1 MPYEVRCFATSDV
14 AAFMAMAS
22 SFLQARVDQC
32 NQVLGFVRDA
42 QAPSMTAAVF
52 AVATCE
58 GQAVAVLAWC
68 PVRIAI
74 SEGPEPAIRLL
85 VTTLIQRG
93 LQISVL
99 KGPVEAVNS
108 FADEIRQQA
117 HGKKAE
123 VTEEA
128 LLYRCDALNA
138 GVKMP
143 KGAGRRPTVE
153 DLDRF
158 CNLLEEDKGGAVDR
172 AQFRALLADPEF
184 CNTFFVW
191 CSVDGTIVA
200 KAKYTDRTPHG
211 GETAP
216 IAVLQG
222 VFTPADSR
230 GKGYATGVMYGL
242 CEALL
247 EQYKLLVLYVEKTNG
262 PANRLYQ
269 KIGFKEVEESKMVKF
284 VDP

>member
-1 MPYEVRCFATSDV
+1 MSYEVRCFAPSDV

-22 SFLQARVDQC
+22 SFLQAREDQC

-42 QAPSMTAAVF
+42 QAPSMTTAVF

-85 VTTLIQRG
+85 VTTLTQCD
-93 LQISVL
+93 LQMSVL
-99 KGPVEAVNS
+99 KGPVEAVSS
-108 FADEIRQQA
+108 FADEMSQA

-143 KGAGRRPTVE
+143 TGAGRRPTVE

-158 CNLLEEDKGGAVDR
+158 CELLDEDNHGGGAVDR
-172 AQFRALLADPEF
+172 AQFRELLADPEF

-191 CSVDGTIVA
+191 CSDDGTIVA
-200 KAKYTDRTPHG
+200 KAKFTDRTPHG

-222 VFTPADSR
+222 VFMPADSR
-230 GKGYATGVMYGL
+230 GKGYSETPGARNRGS
-242 CEALL
+242 EPR
-247 EQYKLLVLYVEKTNG
+247 LVFLNV
-262 PANRLYQ
+262 
-269 KIGFKEVEESKMVKF
+269 
-284 VDP
+284 

>member
-1 MPYEVRCFATSDV
+1 MSYEVRCFAPSDV

-22 SFLQARVDQC
+22 SFLQAREDQC

-42 QAPSMTAAVF
+42 QAPSMATAVF

-85 VTTLIQRG
+85 VTTLTQRG
-93 LQISVL
+93 LQMSVL

-108 FADEIRQQA
+108 FADEMSQA

-143 KGAGRRPTVE
+143 TGAGRRPTVE

-158 CNLLEEDKGGAVDR
+158 CELLEEDKGGAVDR
-172 AQFRALLADPEF
+172 AQFRELLADPEF

-191 CSVDGTIVA
+191 CSDDGTIVA
-200 KAKYTDRTPHG
+200 KAKFTDRTPHG

-242 CEALL
+242 CKALL
-247 EQYKLLVLYVEKTNG
+247 EQYKLLVLYVEKANG
-262 PANRLYQ
+262 PANRVYQ
-269 KIGFKEVEESKMVKF
+269 KIGFKKVQESKMVKF
-284 VDP
+284 LDP